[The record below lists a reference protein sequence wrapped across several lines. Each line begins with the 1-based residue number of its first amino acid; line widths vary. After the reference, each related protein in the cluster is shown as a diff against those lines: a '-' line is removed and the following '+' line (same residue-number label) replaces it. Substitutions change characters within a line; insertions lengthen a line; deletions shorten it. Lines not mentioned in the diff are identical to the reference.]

1 MSKILD
7 GLNEALA
14 HATLHGTGV
23 VGPDGKHVPMKDM
36 FLDPRDA
43 IIEGLEKQLKT
54 VLEREAETHSR
65 HDERVEAQAAEIE
78 RLRKTLAKLSN
89 EINIIGSPFHKAQL
103 ALDQIVADTKREVRA
118 ALIGKAE
125 Q

>member
-14 HATLHGTGV
+14 HAALHGIGV
-23 VGPDGKHVPMKDM
+23 VGPDGKHILGKDM
-36 FLDPRDA
+36 FFDPRDA

-54 VLEREAETHSR
+54 VLEREAETHRR
-65 HDERVEAQAAEIE
+65 HDERVEALGTEID

-89 EINIIGSPFHKAQL
+89 EINIIGSPLHKAQL
-103 ALDQIVADTKREVRA
+103 ALDQIVADIKREVRA
-118 ALIGKAE
+118 ALIGKAG

>member
-23 VGPDGKHVPMKDM
+23 VGPDGKHIPMKDM
-36 FLDPRDA
+36 FFDPRDA

-54 VLEREAETHSR
+54 VLEREAETHRR
-65 HDERVEAQAAEIE
+65 HDERVEAQAAEID
-78 RLRKTLAKLSN
+78 RLRAVVANMANT
-89 EINIIGSPFHKAQL
+89 INIVGSDYDQTIK
-103 ALDQIVADTKREVRA
+103 ALDRLVLSVKSQARA
-118 ALIGKAE
+118 ALAGKAG